1 MASCILR
8 PDYSAD
14 NFNTVCKRTQKI
26 PFLTG
31 PSRPWPPWPQSLT
44 AQRRRT
50 CFVPREDSM
59 DFFTA
64 EKIIQKRPC
73 PVVFFLSSKI
83 PAMSCCFFFK
93 NPGNVCFPILISVFC
108 FPILIF
114 IFFCHVQLR
123 NKYPTFCLFS
133 DLCCLFSSRLGP
145 SIDLPLVLI

>member
-1 MASCILR
+1 MPHLKISVCWCVCGFFNVTTAITLMASCILR

-31 PSRPWPPWPQSLT
+31 LSRPWPPWPQSLT

-50 CFVPREDSM
+50 CFVPREDNM

-93 NPGNVCFPILISVFC
+93 NPGNVCFLF
-108 FPILIF
+108 
-114 IFFCHVQLR
+114 R
-123 NKYPTFCLFS
+123 NF
-133 DLCCLFSSRLGP
+133 
-145 SIDLPLVLI
+145 